1 MGTFASIGMRH
12 SKDTPARAFG
22 VSYSHPAIRIECGD
36 TEVVIQ
42 RPGMTQAQADRAAQ
56 AINDALA
63 VAEPHTLAIAAE

>member
-1 MGTFASIGMRH
+1 MRH

-22 VSYSHPAIRIECGD
+22 ASYSHPAIRIACGD

-56 AINDALA
+56 AINDALT
-63 VAEPHTLAIAAE
+63 VAALPTIAIAAE